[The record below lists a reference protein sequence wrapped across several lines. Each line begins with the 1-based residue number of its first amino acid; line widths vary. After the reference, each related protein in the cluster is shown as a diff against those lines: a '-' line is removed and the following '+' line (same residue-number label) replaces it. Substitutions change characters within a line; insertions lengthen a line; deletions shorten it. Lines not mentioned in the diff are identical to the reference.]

1 MPYSIVKSG
10 SGFKVVGRDGKPHSK
25 EPLSM
30 EMAKKQL
37 AALNISYARE
47 KGHYIPKLIPGHY

>member
-10 SGFKVVGRDGKPHSK
+10 KGYKVIGQDGTPHSK
-25 EPLSM
+25 EPLSL

-37 AALNISYARE
+37 TAMNISYARE
-47 KGHYIPKLIPGHY
+47 KGHYIPKLIPRHY

>member
-10 SGFKVVGRDGKPHSK
+10 SGFKVIGRDGKPHSK
-25 EPLSM
+25 EPLTM

>member
-10 SGFKVVGRDGKPHSK
+10 NGYKVIGRDGTPHSK
-25 EPLSM
+25 EPLSL

-37 AALNISYARE
+37 TAMNISYARE
-47 KGHYIPKLIPGHY
+47 RGHYIPKLIPGHY